1 LQSCTWAKD
10 GNAHDFAT
18 AILGFRRGASMEP
31 LLIASKELKVFFLGA
46 LNLSDLS
53 HTHFLRLDT

>member
-18 AILGFRRGASMEP
+18 GKQGLRGGVCLQL
-31 LLIASKELKVFFLGA
+31 LLIASKELKVFIFVN